1 MTLHNLGGVETPAT
15 PVALVDARGRV
26 LATTVC
32 PPVPAA
38 LDLQPKT
45 ARVRLAV
52 PAGRDL
58 RGCSVVVD
66 PDDTLCELYES
77 NNTLPL

>member
-1 MTLHNLGGVETPAT
+1 MKKIALGII
-15 PVALVDARGRV
+15 
-26 LATTVC
+26 LAAS
-32 PPVPAA
+32 AA
-38 LDLQPKT
+38 LMAASPLEYATVKTTFKNGKTET

-58 RGCSVVVD
+58 SGCRVVVD